1 MIQTNRYGNVL
12 QIKMSRYPDFR
23 PPRVVSAY
31 LLDGLMIDTG
41 PACTAG
47 ELAGFLK
54 GRDIKLAVN
63 THQHEDHIGANTVLQ
78 ENHGAEIYAHP
89 AAVGRIRER
98 PVLSPPQE
106 DVWGY
111 PIPSEVKPVADYL
124 EASNYRFEVI
134 YTPGHVEGHICL
146 FERDNRWLFSGD
158 AYITAKPVVCR
169 TIEDQWQII
178 EDLKK
183 MRSLQPS
190 ALFTG
195 PSGVIR
201 EPVEKLS
208 ATIGYLEDLG
218 ERITQLY
225 NKGMEVP
232 EIRQSIFGDE
242 LPFAELTLGHF
253 SSLNMVGSFLRRC
266 GNSDAA

>member
-1 MIQTNRYGNVL
+1 MLATAQYEDVL
-12 QIKMSRYPDFR
+12 QIQMSRYPDFR

-31 LLDGLMIDTG
+31 LVDGLMIDTG

-47 ELAGFLK
+47 ELADFLR
-54 GRDIKLAVN
+54 GRSIRLAVN
-63 THQHEDHIGANTVLQ
+63 THHHEDHIGANKNLQ
-78 ENHGAEIYAHP
+78 ENHGSEIYAHS
-89 AAVGRIRER
+89 AAVDRIRER
-98 PVLSPPQE
+98 PVLSAPQE

-111 PIPSEVKPVADYL
+111 PIPSEVKPIPDYL
-124 EASNYRFEVI
+124 DASNYHLDVI

-146 FERDNRWLFSGD
+146 FERENGWLFSGD
-158 AYITAKPVVCR
+158 CYITSKPMVCR
-169 TIEDQWQII
+169 VIEDQWQII

-183 MRSLQPS
+183 MRDLSPS

-195 PSGVIR
+195 PLGVIP
-201 EPVEKLS
+201 EPAAKLS
-208 ATIGYLEDLG
+208 ATIDYLQDLG

-242 LPFAELTLGHF
+242 LPFAQLTLGHF
-253 SSLNMVGSFLRRC
+253 SSLNMVKSFLHRY
-266 GNSDAA
+266 GNSNEA